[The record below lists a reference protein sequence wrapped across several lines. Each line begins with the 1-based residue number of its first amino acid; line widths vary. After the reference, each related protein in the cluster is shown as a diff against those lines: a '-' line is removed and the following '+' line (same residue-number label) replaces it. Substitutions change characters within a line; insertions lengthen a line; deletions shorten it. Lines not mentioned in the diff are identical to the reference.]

1 VNQVVD
7 TVPGI
12 LKKRIMS
19 NKFYCPGCGYVCA
32 LVTDLNDIY
41 VAKINQRV
49 WVDFTNYQCDKCF
62 DSFTT
67 TELDELNLFEINKA
81 IRRSE
86 RKTKIKTVLK

>member
-1 VNQVVD
+1 MNQVVD

-49 WVDFTNYQCDKCF
+49 WVYFTNYQCDKCF